1 MRHQLTTLV
10 LGDVSKALRGEAFLT
25 QSLKKAP
32 HYFQASVPHQLILGE
47 EKAVIDGK
55 EIVFQLRGYPPDI
68 FLVKAKIEVENVFTE
83 KMLDL
88 EDEIYAKSYEILK
101 KKGGGDEFSEVYS
114 VFRVSDYKGDPE
126 EFLKHNNKII
136 GSLLKSERLELDP
149 KEIEYTINAQIK
161 YAKNDLAII
170 DWDGAFLFDPE
181 GDFDATVELITIA
194 NLQLLR
200 HRVLDRQLDER
211 LERTAKLVKKPE
223 KKFFLFNNK
232 ELAENLREVIKNRM
246 TSLSEF
252 QALERDIKLIGD
264 WYSARFYDLMSKKF
278 KLEEWRK
285 TIKDKLESLE
295 DIYTIVIE
303 NFTVSGKERAEWI
316 QIVGFFILQIGWLA
330 LIVLEF
336 FYFTR

>member
-1 MRHQLTTLV
+1 MMKYQITTLV
-10 LGDVSKALRGEAFLT
+10 LGEVPKALRGEAFLT

-47 EKAVIDGK
+47 EKIAIDGRG
-55 EIVFQLRGYPPDI
+55 IVFQLRGYPPDI
-68 FLVKAKIEVENVFTE
+68 FLVKAKIDVENIFTE
-83 KMLDL
+83 EILDL
-88 EDEIYAKSYEILK
+88 EDKIYAKSYEILK
-101 KKGGGDEFSEVYS
+101 KRGGSEEVSEIYS
-114 VFRVSDYKGDPE
+114 VFRVSDYGGDPE
-126 EFLKHNNKII
+126 EFLKHSKVM

-149 KEIEYTINAQIK
+149 KEIEYTISAQIK

-181 GDFDATVELITIA
+181 GDFDSTIELITIA

-200 HRVLDRQLDER
+200 HRVLDGQLDER
-211 LERTAKLVKKPE
+211 LARTAKLVKKPE

-232 ELAENLREVIKNRM
+232 ELSENLREVIKNRM